1 MDQAKLPPQEDI
13 SRIHRLAQ
21 RQLELIKQGSWQSL
35 FELIETRR
43 QIIADMEKL
52 HRSTPV
58 PLKQLCRQIITFDE
72 RTIEELEEIKQEL
85 LRRANRLRQA
95 KQTVGAYDLKTD
107 ELPTAPRYIDE
118 KK

>member
-1 MDQAKLPPQEDI
+1 M
-13 SRIHRLAQ
+13 AQ
-21 RQLELIKQGSWQSL
+21 CQLELIKQGSWQSL
-35 FELIETRR
+35 FELIEKRR
-43 QIIADMEKL
+43 QIIADMENL
-52 HRSTPV
+52 HCSTTV
-58 PLKQLCRQIITFDE
+58 SLKHLCRQITTFDE